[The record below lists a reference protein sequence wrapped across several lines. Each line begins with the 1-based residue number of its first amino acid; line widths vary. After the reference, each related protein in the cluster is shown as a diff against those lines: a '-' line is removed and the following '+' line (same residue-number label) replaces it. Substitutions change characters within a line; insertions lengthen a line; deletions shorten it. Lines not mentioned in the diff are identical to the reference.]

1 MPLACRLSR
10 RADGI
15 NVLAEKLRRALTT
28 VEVIFWT
35 MPGSASAVFASSSA
49 TQPHE
54 GTHRPVSVGTELG
67 TRDVLERRRS
77 GATRL
82 VSRAA
87 LNGDHSTAFFTVGP
101 GRNQR
106 KKAAPFLEYRCAI
119 GVPYDDERGG
129 GVPAWRTSPRA
140 LSSELCKLRLGAN
153 EVTMAA
159 TKRER
164 GEGRAD
170 GYVQRLRWP
179 RSADGFHRHIKH
191 GLATPMVRTIS
202 ASAASIPPRECTPT
216 DNLMSAAALPRRH
229 TNGQA
234 SLFDCNADAGESPST
249 AGNIGRSRP
258 VSRTH
263 PSPST
268 EPLSDADTN
277 EAEKRMR
284 TCVGPVRHSID
295 TLLLCFL
302 DADVRKN
309 KRVAESVAENILR
322 PFMRASTCND
332 TSRLLG
338 KFSSEQQFRY
348 EEFFEWVIS
357 QDEEP
362 RQKSQPQISGQVP
375 TSANFSVSMCASI
388 VQRPSTFQ
396 PASSKHQL
404 RSAPLLSGRS
414 DSSLPHDD
422 VPRERKPACGHRGAN
437 RMCR

>member
-1 MPLACRLSR
+1 
-10 RADGI
+10 
-15 NVLAEKLRRALTT
+15 
-28 VEVIFWT
+28 

-49 TQPHE
+49 PQPHE
-54 GTHRPVSVGTELG
+54 GAHRPVFVGTGPG
-67 TRDVLERRRS
+67 TRDVLERSRS

-87 LNGDHSTAFFTVGP
+87 LNGEHSTAFFTVGP

-106 KKAAPFLEYRCAI
+106 KKAAPAWMQHRCAI
-119 GVPYDDERGG
+119 GVPYDAERRG
-129 GVPAWRTSPRA
+129 GVPAWRMSASA
-140 LSSELCKLRLGAN
+140 LGSELTLGAN
-153 EVTMAA
+153 QVTKAA
-159 TKRER
+159 TKKES
-164 GEGRAD
+164 GGGRAD

-284 TCVGPVRHSID
+284 TCVGSVRHSID

-375 TSANFSVSMCASI
+375 TSANFSVSMRASI
-388 VQRPSTFQ
+388 VQRPSTTFQ

-404 RSAPLLSGRS
+404 RSAPLLSGTF
-414 DSSLPHDD
+414 DSFLPHDD
-422 VPRERKPACGHRGAN
+422 VPREHKPACGHSGAN
-437 RMCR
+437 RVCRSRRSH